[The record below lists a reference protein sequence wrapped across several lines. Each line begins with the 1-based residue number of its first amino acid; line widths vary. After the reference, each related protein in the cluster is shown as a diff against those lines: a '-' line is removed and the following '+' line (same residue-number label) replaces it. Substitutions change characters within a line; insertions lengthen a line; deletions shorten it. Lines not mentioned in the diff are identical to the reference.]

1 MGEDCAEDH
10 ICMNLPQIMFGA
22 ADRWLDENVSLT
34 GQEHIVMASA
44 AKTFTMFLGGKTME
58 DFMWKI

>member
-1 MGEDCAEDH
+1 
-10 ICMNLPQIMFGA
+10 MNLPQIMFGA